1 MKNNLGSWEAMVYA
15 QLLCGEKKVLIS
27 QFFISA
33 PTRGEMSMLGGVEIR
48 VEILN
53 QSCYCLKFLKS
64 ESESVT
70 QSCPTLCDPTGCSS
84 SGSSVHGILQAR
96 SGQPFSSPGDLP
108 NPGNEPGSPELQVDC
123 LPSEP
128 PGKSAFHLF
137 LSVFPK

>member
-1 MKNNLGSWEAMVYA
+1 MKNNLGSWETMVYA

-33 PTRGEMSMLGGVEIR
+33 PTRGEMSVLGGVEIR

-64 ESESVT
+64 ESESV
-70 QSCPTLCDPTGCSS
+70 SCSVYLTLCDPMGCSS
-84 SGSSVHGILQAR
+84 SGSSVHGILQAG
-96 SGQPFSSPGDLP
+96 SGQPFSFPGVLP
-108 NPGNEPGSPELQVDC
+108 NPGNKPGFPELQVDC

-128 PGKSAFHLF
+128 PGKSGFF
-137 LSVFPK
+137 